1 MKTNFSRLMRSAG
14 VVGLVAASPAFAQ
27 NQAAPQSAATAST
40 PQPSTDG
47 EIIVTANKRSENINK
62 VGLSITAVS
71 GEALENRKVT
81 SLEDIASVVPGL
93 AFASSTANT
102 PIFTLRGVG
111 FNESSLGVYPAVSVY
126 LDQTPLPFPVM
137 ASHTAFDLER
147 VEVLKGPQGTLFGQ
161 NSTGGAINYIAAK
174 PTSSFEAG
182 GDISYG
188 RFNQVDG
195 NVFISGPITQN
206 LRFRVAGTALHADD
220 WQQSYTRNDKLG
232 EQEYYAGRFLL
243 DWTPA
248 DTVRFALNINGWRDK
263 SDPQAQQLVLKFGQ
277 IPAFAKPELLSYP
290 FAPNNARAADWSTG
304 TLRPRADRKFFQA
317 ALRSDID
324 LSDNL
329 TLTSLTSYDDY
340 KQEQVTDGDGMNL
353 IVFDLERNDGYIH
366 SFNQELR
373 LANDQSGTFR
383 WILGANYEKS
393 TTFENQVL
401 RYIDSTNFN
410 PNNLFINASGVTN
423 KQKIENYAFFGN
435 AEFKLTEEL
444 TLKGAARY
452 TKSRNN
458 ANICGYA
465 AGDGNVADLF
475 NLLGSLLGSV
485 PFTPI
490 GNTDCYSLN
499 ENNVPGQPY
508 IRTLKEDNVSWRVG
522 LDYQV
527 TPQTLVYA
535 NASRGYKA
543 GSYPS
548 LAAATYTALSPV
560 TQESVTAYEA
570 GVKTQLFDR
579 MVSLNFAA
587 FYYDYRD
594 KQIRGKTPDPIFGIL
609 DVLVNVPK
617 SRIQG
622 AEADVTFRPV
632 EGLTIAAAG
641 TYLDSKVKRYTG
653 VNVIGVNNDFNG
665 DPLPFTP
672 KWSGS
677 LNVDYKVEMPDGGA
691 PFFGFTIASRSASD
705 ATLGGRR
712 ITFPTSPAT
721 ILKPGVDYIYK
732 INGYTT
738 VDGRV
743 GYVARDE
750 RWRVSLWAKNIFN
763 AYYWT
768 NVIPANDSSA
778 RFAGRPATYGV
789 TVGFNFR

>member
-1 MKTNFSRLMRSAG
+1 MEGIMKIQYGALLGSAS
-14 VVGLVAASPAFAQ
+14 VACLLTASPAFAQ
-27 NQAAPQSAATAST
+27 QAQSVAPQA
-40 PQPSTDG
+40 
-47 EIIVTANKRSENINK
+47 EISDVADIVVTANKRQENINK

-71 GEALENRKVT
+71 GEALQDRKVT

-174 PTSSFEAG
+174 PTGSFEAG

-188 RFNQVDG
+188 RFNQIDG
-195 NVFISGPITQN
+195 NAFISGPVTDN
-206 LRFRVAGTALHADD
+206 LRFRLAGTALHSDD
-220 WQQSYTRNDKLG
+220 WQKSYTRDDKLG
-232 EQEYYAGRFLL
+232 EQNYYAGRLLL
-243 DWTPA
+243 DWDPA
-248 DTVRFALNINGWRDK
+248 DTVRFSLNVNGWRDK

-277 IPAFAKPELLSYP
+277 IPAYASPALLGYP
-290 FAPNNARAADWSTG
+290 FPRDNARAADWSTG
-304 TLRPRADRKFFQA
+304 VLRPRADRKFFQA
-317 ALRSDID
+317 ALRTDID
-324 LSDNL
+324 LTDNL

-340 KQEQVTDGDGMNL
+340 KQDQVTDGDGMNL
-353 IVFDLERNDGYIH
+353 IVFDLEKNDGYIH

-373 LANDQSGTFR
+373 LANDQTGTFR
-383 WILGANYEKS
+383 WIVGANYEKS
-393 TTFENQVL
+393 TTFENQIL
-401 RYIDSTNFN
+401 RYIDSTNYN
-410 PNNLFINASGVTN
+410 PDNLYINASGVTN

-435 AEFKLTEEL
+435 AEYKLTEEL
-444 TLKGAARY
+444 TLKAAARY
-452 TKSRNN
+452 TQSRNN

-465 AGDGNVADLF
+465 AGDGHVADLF
-475 NLLGSLLGSV
+475 NLLGSLLSSV
-485 PFTPI
+485 PFDPI
-490 GNTDCYSLN
+490 GPTDCYSLN
-499 ENNVPGQPY
+499 ETNTPGEPY
-508 IRTLKEDNVSWRVG
+508 VRTLKQDNVSWRAG
-522 LDYQV
+522 IDYQV
-527 TPQTLVYA
+527 TPQTLIYA

-543 GSYPS
+543 GSFPS
-548 LAAATYTALSPV
+548 LAAATYAALSPV

-570 GVKTQLFDR
+570 GVKAQLFDR
-579 MVSLNFAA
+579 KVGLNVAA

-594 KQIRGKTPDPIFGIL
+594 KQIRGKTTDPIFGIL

-622 AEADVTFRPV
+622 AEADLTLRPTD
-632 EGLTIAAAG
+632 GLTITAAG
-641 TYLDSKVKRYTG
+641 TFLDSKVLRYG
-653 VNVIGVNNDFNG
+653 GLNVIGATDNFRG

-677 LNVDYKVEMPDGGA
+677 LNVDYKVRMPNGGS
-691 PFFGFTIASRSASD
+691 PFIGFTVTGRSASD

-712 ITFPTSPAT
+712 ITFPASPAT

-732 INGYTT
+732 IDGYAT
-738 VDGRV
+738 VDARI
-743 GYVARDE
+743 GYVSDGD
-750 RWRVSLWAKNIFN
+750 RWRVSLWGKNIFN
-763 AYYWT
+763 EYYWT

-778 RFAGRPATYGV
+778 RFAGRPATYGI
-789 TVGFNFR
+789 TFGFNFN

>member
-1 MKTNFSRLMRSAG
+1 MKTKYNVLLGSAS
-14 VVGLVAASPAFAQ
+14 LVCLLAASPALAQ
-27 NQAAPQSAATAST
+27 QPQSAATQIDTSDAA
-40 PQPSTDG
+40 D
-47 EIIVTANKRSENINK
+47 IVVTANKRQENINK

-71 GEALENRKVT
+71 GEALQDRKVT
-81 SLEDIASVVPGL
+81 SLEDIASVIPGL

-174 PTSSFEAG
+174 PTNSFEAG

-188 RFNQVDG
+188 RFNQIEG
-195 NVFISGPITQN
+195 NAFVSGPITPN
-206 LRFRVAGTALHADD
+206 LRFRLAGTALHSDD
-220 WQQSYTRNDKLG
+220 WQKSYTRDDKLG
-232 EQEYYAGRFLL
+232 EQNYYAGRLLL
-243 DWTPA
+243 DWDPT
-248 DTVRFALNINGWRDK
+248 DTIRFALNVNGWRDK

-277 IPAFAKPELLSYP
+277 IPAYASPALLDYP
-290 FAPNNARAADWSTG
+290 FPRDNARTADWSTG
-304 TLRPRADRKFFQA
+304 DLRPRADRKFFQA
-317 ALRSDID
+317 ALRSDFD
-324 LSDNL
+324 LTDNL
-329 TLTSLTSYDDY
+329 TLTSITSYDDY
-340 KQEQVTDGDGMNL
+340 KQNQVTDGDGMNL
-353 IVFDLERNDGYIH
+353 IIFDLEKNDGYIR

-373 LANDQSGTFR
+373 LANDQTGTFR

-393 TTFENQVL
+393 TTFENQIL
-401 RYIDSTNFN
+401 RYIDSTNYN
-410 PNNLFINASGVTN
+410 PNNLYINASGVTN

-435 AEFKLTEEL
+435 AEYKLTEEL
-444 TLKGAARY
+444 TLKAAARY
-452 TKSRNN
+452 TQSRNN
-458 ANICGYA
+458 VNICGYSP
-465 AGDGNVADLF
+465 GDGHVADLF
-475 NLLGSLLGSV
+475 NLLGSLLSSV

-490 GNTDCYSLN
+490 GQTDCYTLN
-499 ENNVPGQPY
+499 ETNTPGEPY
-508 IRTLKEDNVSWRVG
+508 VRTLKEDNVSWRAG
-522 LDYQV
+522 IDYQV
-527 TPQTLVYA
+527 TPQTLIYA

-543 GSYPS
+543 GSFPS
-548 LAAATYTALSPV
+548 LAAATYAALAPV

-579 MVSLNFAA
+579 KVGLNFAA

-594 KQIRGKTPDPIFGIL
+594 KQIRGKTTDPIFGIL

-622 AEADVTFRPV
+622 AEADLTLRPTD
-632 EGLTIAAAG
+632 GLTITAAG
-641 TYLDSKVKRYTG
+641 TFLDSKVQRYDG
-653 VNVIGVNNDFNG
+653 LNVIGATDNFRG

-677 LNVDYKVEMPDGGA
+677 LNVDYKVRMPNGGS
-691 PFFGFTIASRSASD
+691 PFIGFTVTGRSASD

-712 ITFPTSPAT
+712 ITFPASPAT

-732 INGYTT
+732 IDGYAT
-738 VDGRV
+738 VDARV
-743 GYVARDE
+743 GYVSDGD
-750 RWRVSLWAKNIFN
+750 RWRVSLWGKNIFN
-763 AYYWT
+763 EYYWT

-778 RFAGRPATYGV
+778 RFAGRPATYGI
-789 TVGFNFR
+789 TFGFNFN

>member
-1 MKTNFSRLMRSAG
+1 MGMQYGALLASVSLACLLTE
-14 VVGLVAASPAFAQ
+14 SPAFAQ
-27 NQAAPQSAATAST
+27 QTQAGAPQADISDSA
-40 PQPSTDG
+40 D
-47 EIIVTANKRSENINK
+47 IVVTANKRQENINK

-71 GEALENRKVT
+71 GEALQDRKVT

-174 PTSSFEAG
+174 PTGSFEAG

-188 RFNQVDG
+188 RFNQIDG
-195 NVFISGPITQN
+195 NAFISGPVTDN
-206 LRFRVAGTALHADD
+206 LRFRLAGTALHSDD
-220 WQQSYTRNDKLG
+220 WQKSYTRDDKLG
-232 EQEYYAGRFLL
+232 EQNYYAGRLLL
-243 DWTPA
+243 DWNPA
-248 DTVRFALNINGWRDK
+248 DTVRFSLNVNGWRDK

-277 IPAFAKPELLSYP
+277 IPAYASPALLAYP
-290 FAPNNARAADWSTG
+290 FPRDNARAADWSTG
-304 TLRPRADRKFFQA
+304 ALRPRADRKFFQA
-317 ALRSDID
+317 ALRTDID
-324 LSDNL
+324 LTDNL

-340 KQEQVTDGDGMNL
+340 KQDQVTDGDGMSL
-353 IVFDLERNDGYIH
+353 IVFDLEKNDGYIH

-373 LANDQSGTFR
+373 LANDQASTFR
-383 WILGANYEKS
+383 WIVGANYEKS
-393 TTFENQVL
+393 TTFENQIL
-401 RYIDSTNFN
+401 RYIDSTNYN
-410 PNNLFINASGVTN
+410 PDNLYINASGVTN

-435 AEFKLTEEL
+435 AEYKLTEEL
-444 TLKGAARY
+444 TLKAAARY
-452 TKSRNN
+452 TQSRNN

-475 NLLGSLLGSV
+475 NLLGSLLSTV

-490 GNTDCYSLN
+490 GQTDCYSLN
-499 ENNVPGQPY
+499 ETNTPGEPY
-508 IRTLKEDNVSWRVG
+508 VRTLKQDNVSWRAG
-522 LDYQV
+522 IDYQV
-527 TPQTLVYA
+527 TPQTLIYA

-543 GSYPS
+543 GSFPS
-548 LAAATYTALSPV
+548 LAAATYAALSPV

-579 MVSLNFAA
+579 KVGLNLAA

-622 AEADVTFRPV
+622 AEADITLRPT
-632 EGLTIAAAG
+632 EGLTITAAG
-641 TYLDSKVKRYTG
+641 TFLDSKVQRYSG
-653 VNVIGVNNDFNG
+653 VNVIGAADDFRG

-677 LNVDYKVEMPDGGA
+677 LNVDYKVRMPNGGS
-691 PFFGFTIASRSASD
+691 PFIGFTVTGRSASD

-712 ITFPTSPAT
+712 ITFPVSPAT
-721 ILKPGVDYIYK
+721 ILKPGVDHIYK
-732 INGYTT
+732 IDGYAT
-738 VDGRV
+738 VDARI
-743 GYVARDE
+743 GYVSDGD
-750 RWRVSLWAKNIFN
+750 RWRVSLWGKNIFN
-763 AYYWT
+763 EYYWT

-789 TVGFNFR
+789 TLGFNFN